1 MKGNRAEIG
10 LYLCVFDGDEEL
22 EGVEVGL
29 YADFDVVRQY
39 VVNHLESGHAGVK
52 FPTFILHSDCDGEWG
67 YEECQRLK
75 LELREISAALKQRPP
90 LELGEGWQKDVA
102 RSIGLTPRNAFES
115 MIDVDGEFLFDR
127 LEGLVEVALNHRLPI
142 LFQ

>member
-1 MKGNRAEIG
+1 MG

-22 EGVEVGL
+22 EGVEIGL
-29 YADFDVVRQY
+29 YADFDIVRQY
-39 VVNHLESGHAGVK
+39 VINSLECGHAGAK

-67 YEECQRLK
+67 YDDCQRLK
-75 LELREISAALKQRPP
+75 LELLEISAALKQRPP
-90 LELGEGWQKDVA
+90 LELGDGWQKDVA
-102 RSIGLTPRNAFES
+102 RSIGLKPRNAFES